1 LNDKNNTTLVVEGI
15 PPGIPPLT
23 PTDLDKMNEPTIH
36 AWFSQFGPIA
46 QILIDSS
53 WGKAILVYADY
64 ESAAKAWNDP
74 RPVFD
79 NRFVKIWWKKT
90 EEMDKE
96 MSGSIVDEVELEV
109 AREAAKKAQKEHEE
123 KQRRKM
129 ELEKKKEE
137 LERQRVAL
145 VEKQRVER
153 EKLLEKI
160 KRAQEKAKAKNTTAT
175 NGTTK
180 TVMTTISTTS
190 PPTTTNDEE
199 TSQSTT
205 DEVSRKAHL
214 QKMLSDLQIQVSP

>member
-1 LNDKNNTTLVVEGI
+1 MNDKNNTTLVVEGI